1 MTGFTF
7 WKSYYEAG
15 KELTKKQRVEL
26 YDAIIE
32 YAFSETEPNFTGI
45 LKAVFS
51 GIKPGL
57 DASIKKSKAMQI
69 RKEKESKEGHSPKG
83 HSSKGHSPIG
93 DSPIGDSS
101 KGHSSEG
108 DSPIGHSPMNEGIDI
123 DTDIVID
130 RDIDININIPPTP
143 SKEGDPPKVEEMGYS
158 PELSETVKDWLSYKK
173 EKRQNYKPTGL
184 KTLLTQIKQHA
195 DKYGDKAVIDL
206 IRESMSSNYQGIIFD
221 RLSKARAAPAK
232 QNFTQRTYDYDALE
246 KKLLNGG

>member
-221 RLSKARAAPAK
+221 RLSKSRAAPK
-232 QNFTQRTYDYDALE
+232 KTVFPQRNYDYDALE